1 MKHTQYNLA
10 ISLHA
15 PNDELRN
22 KLMPVNHAYPLKEL
36 MEAVKYYGQENNRRL
51 TFEYILLNGVNDRPE
66 HAKQLS
72 KLLHGMNAYVNLIP
86 YNAVDEKGF
95 KSVSHDEAMVFYDLL
110 MKNHV
115 RCTIR
120 KEHGNDIDAACG
132 QLRIKE
138 IKKEGI

>member
-1 MKHTQYNLA
+1 
-10 ISLHA
+10 
-15 PNDELRN
+15 
-22 KLMPVNHAYPLKEL
+22 
-36 MEAVKYYGQENNRRL
+36 
-51 TFEYILLNGVNDRPE
+51 
-66 HAKQLS
+66 
-72 KLLHGMNAYVNLIP
+72 MNAYINLIP

-138 IKKEGI
+138 IKKEGIQADESFCEYRCRSCKTIK